1 MAAAAAA
8 PVASQAQAVL
18 RKRLCDPAFV
28 HSPLKSSPDTNY
40 SKLKYLVASSVSE
53 ACNNSVLLLGPRGCG
68 KGAVRFLFFF
78 PSLTCRNA
86 VLVFDEMC
94 LWVNGS
100 TYRCA
105 VFSVGGLGFISL
117 QVLDMVLEDLKKE
130 HPDAISVIRLN
141 GMLHSDDNC
150 AMKDIARQLCLQH
163 ELSFSKM
170 ASSDDNTE
178 FMIDMLR
185 ECGLAHK
192 TVIFILEEFDLFAQG
207 KQRLLYSL
215 LDAMQSLTSQAV
227 VIGMS
232 CRLDADQLLE
242 KRVRSRFSHRKLLFI
257 PSSLDDIQSLTEHL
271 LMLDQASVLPTN
283 YVTEYN
289 SRLTSIFNHK
299 KFKGILNSLTDADAT
314 TSNILR
320 FLFRVVSYMDKESGL
335 LSIDCFTNA
344 LSCMQR
350 QPKMD
355 SLQDLSI
362 LELYVLVCMNRLED
376 KEQNSYNFNTIMK
389 EYKSI
394 QDAYKT
400 SDKYATTVCFRAF
413 EHLLDRELITFADTK
428 GRNIALEYRPVKL
441 LISSRELAESLK
453 LNTTCPTVLQK
464 LLDRERYM

>member
-1 MAAAAAA
+1 MAAAAPAA

-18 RKRLCDPAFV
+18 RGRLCDPAFV
-28 HSPLKSSPDTNY
+28 HSRLRSSPDTNY
-40 SKLKYLVASSVSE
+40 SKLKYLVSSSVSE

-68 KGAVRFLFFF
+68 KGAV
-78 PSLTCRNA
+78 
-86 VLVFDEMC
+86 
-94 LWVNGS
+94 
-100 TYRCA
+100 
-105 VFSVGGLGFISL
+105 
-117 QVLDMVLEDLKKE
+117 LDMVLEDLKEE

-150 AMKDIARQLCLQH
+150 ATK
-163 ELSFSKM
+163 
-170 ASSDDNTE
+170 
-178 FMIDMLR
+178 
-185 ECGLAHK
+185 
-192 TVIFILEEFDLFAQG
+192 G

-242 KRVRSRFSHRKLLFI
+242 KRVRSRFSHRKLLFV
-257 PSSLDDIQSLTEHL
+257 PSSLDDIQRLMEHL
-271 LMLDQASVLPTN
+271 LMLDKGSCLPTN

-289 SRLTSIFNHK
+289 SMLTSIFSNK
-299 KFKGILNSLTDADAT
+299 KFKGILDSLTDTDAT

-320 FLFRVVSYMDKESGL
+320 FLFRVVSYMDMESGL
-335 LSIDCFTNA
+335 LSMECFTNA
-344 LSCMQR
+344 LSSMQR

-362 LELYVLVCMNRLED
+362 LELYILVCMNRLED
-376 KEQNSYNFNTIMK
+376 KEQKSYNFNTIIK

-413 EHLLDRELITFADTK
+413 EHLLDRELITFADSK
-428 GRNIALEYRPVKL
+428 GRNVALEYRPVKL
-441 LISSRELAESLK
+441 LISSRELAQSLK
-453 LNTTCPTVLQK
+453 LNTTCPAVLQK

>member
-8 PVASQAQAVL
+8 NQAQAVL
-18 RKRLCDPAFV
+18 RGRLCDPAFV
-28 HSPLKSSPDTNY
+28 HSPLRSSPDTNY
-40 SKLKYLVASSVSE
+40 SKLKYLVDSSVSE

-68 KGAVRFLFFF
+68 KGAVRFPFLY
-78 PSLTCRNA
+78 PHSVACPNA
-86 VLVFDEMC
+86 DVVFDEMC
-94 LWVNGS
+94 IYVI
-100 TYRCA
+100 C
-105 VFSVGGLGFISL
+105 SVGTVSSFFYQLGNSCFISL

-150 AMKDIARQLCLQH
+150 ATKEIARQLCLEHQ
-163 ELSFSKM
+163 LSFSKM
-170 ASSDDNTE
+170 ASSDDNTN

-192 TVIFILEEFDLFAQG
+192 TVIFVLEEFDLFAQG

-215 LDAMQSLTSQAV
+215 LDAMQTLTSQAV
-227 VIGMS
+227 VIGIS

-242 KRVRSRFSHRKLLFI
+242 KRVRSRFSHRKLLFV
-257 PSSLDDIQSLTEHL
+257 PSSLDGIQRLMEHL
-271 LMLDQASVLPTN
+271 LMLDKDSSLPKN

-289 SRLTSIFNHK
+289 SRLTSIFGNK
-299 KFKGILNSLTDADAT
+299 KFKGILGSLTDADAT

-320 FLFRVVSYMDKESGL
+320 FLFRVVSYMDMESGL
-335 LSIDCFTNA
+335 LSMECFTHA

-350 QPKMD
+350 QPKLD

-362 LELYVLVCMNRLED
+362 LELYILVCMNRLED
-376 KEQNSYNFNTIMK
+376 KEQNSYNFNSIMK
-389 EYKSI
+389 EYRSI

-413 EHLLDRELITFADTK
+413 EHLLDRELITFADSK
-428 GRNIALEYRPVKL
+428 GRNVALEYRPVKL
-441 LISSRELAESLK
+441 LISSRELAQSLE
-453 LNTTCPTVLQK
+453 LNTTCPAVLQK

>member
-8 PVASQAQAVL
+8 AAASVASQAQAVL
-18 RKRLCDPAFV
+18 RGRLCDQAVV
-28 HSPLKSSPDTNY
+28 HSALRSSPDTNY

-68 KGAVRFLFFF
+68 KAAV
-78 PSLTCRNA
+78 
-86 VLVFDEMC
+86 V
-94 LWVNGS
+94 
-100 TYRCA
+100 
-105 VFSVGGLGFISL
+105 
-117 QVLDMVLEDLKKE
+117 DMVLDDLKKD

-150 AMKDIARQLCLQH
+150 ATKEIARQLCLEHQ
-163 ELSFSKM
+163 LSFSKM

-192 TVIFILEEFDLFAQG
+192 TIIFVLEEFDLFAQG

-227 VIGMS
+227 VIGVS

-242 KRVRSRFSHRKLLFI
+242 KRVRSRFSHRKLLFV
-257 PSSLDDIQSLTEHL
+257 PSSVDSLQRLMEHL
-271 LMLDQASVLPTN
+271 LALPEDSPLPTN
-283 YVTEYN
+283 
-289 SRLTSIFNHK
+289 
-299 KFKGILNSLTDADAT
+299 
-314 TSNILR
+314 
-320 FLFRVVSYMDKESGL
+320 FRVVSYMDIDSGL
-335 LSIDCFTNA
+335 LSMQSFMNA
-344 LSCMQR
+344 LSSMQR

-355 SLQDLSI
+355 GLQDLSI
-362 LELYVLVCMNRLED
+362 LELYILVCMNRLED
-376 KEQNSYNFNTIMK
+376 KEKSSYNFITIMK
-389 EYKSI
+389 EYKSV

-400 SDKYATTVCFRAF
+400 SDKYSHTVCFRAF
-413 EHLLDRELITFADTK
+413 EHLLDRELISFADNK
-428 GRNIALEYRPVKL
+428 GRNQALEYRPVKL

-453 LNTTCPTVLQK
+453 LNTTCPAVLQK

>member
-8 PVASQAQAVL
+8 AAASVASQAQAVL
-18 RKRLCDPAFV
+18 RGRLCDQAVV
-28 HSPLKSSPDTNY
+28 HAALRSSPDTNY

-68 KGAVRFLFFF
+68 KAAVRFSFLVHSSAPLSAVFW
-78 PSLTCRNA
+78 NA
-86 VLVFDEMC
+86 GVVFDEMC
-94 LWVNGS
+94 QW
-100 TYRCA
+100 A
-105 VFSVGGLGFISL
+105 VYDFTLSV
-117 QVLDMVLEDLKKE
+117 VDMVLDDLKKE

-150 AMKDIARQLCLQH
+150 ATK
-163 ELSFSKM
+163 

-192 TVIFILEEFDLFAQG
+192 TIIFVLEEFDLFAQG

-227 VIGMS
+227 VIGVS

-242 KRVRSRFSHRKLLFI
+242 KRVRSRFSHRKLLFV
-257 PSSLDDIQSLTEHL
+257 PSSVDSLQRLMEHL
-271 LMLDQASVLPTN
+271 LALPEDSPLPTK
-283 YVTEYN
+283 YVREYN
-289 SRLTSIFNHK
+289 ARSIFNDK
-299 KFKGILNSLTDADAT
+299 KFKGILSSLTDADAT
-314 TSNILR
+314 TSHILR
-320 FLFRVVSYMDKESGL
+320 FLVVSYMDIDSGL
-335 LSIDCFTNA
+335 LSMQSFMNA
-344 LSCMQR
+344 LSSMQR

-362 LELYVLVCMNRLED
+362 LELYILVCMNRLED
-376 KEQNSYNFNTIMK
+376 KEKSSYNFITIMK
-389 EYKSI
+389 EYKSV

-400 SDKYATTVCFRAF
+400 SDKYSHTVCFRAF
-413 EHLLDRELITFADTK
+413 EHLLDRELISFADNK
-428 GRNIALEYRPVKL
+428 GRNQALEYRPVKL

-453 LNTTCPTVLQK
+453 LNTTCPAVLQK

>member
-1 MAAAAAA
+1 MAAAAPAA

-18 RKRLCDPAFV
+18 RGRLCDPAFV
-28 HSPLKSSPDTNY
+28 HSRLRSSPDTNY
-40 SKLKYLVASSVSE
+40 SKLKYLVSSSVSE

-68 KGAVRFLFFF
+68 KGAV
-78 PSLTCRNA
+78 
-86 VLVFDEMC
+86 
-94 LWVNGS
+94 
-100 TYRCA
+100 
-105 VFSVGGLGFISL
+105 
-117 QVLDMVLEDLKKE
+117 LDMVLEDLKEE

-150 AMKDIARQLCLQH
+150 ATKEIARQLCLEH

-192 TVIFILEEFDLFAQG
+192 TVIFVLEEFDLFAQG

-242 KRVRSRFSHRKLLFI
+242 KRVRSRFSHRKLLFV
-257 PSSLDDIQSLTEHL
+257 PSSLDDIQRLMEHL
-271 LMLDQASVLPTN
+271 LMLDKGSCLPTN
-283 YVTEYN
+283 YITEYN
-289 SRLTSIFNHK
+289 SMLTSIFSNK
-299 KFKGILNSLTDADAT
+299 KFKGILDSLTDTDAT

-320 FLFRVVSYMDKESGL
+320 FLFRVVSYMDMESGL
-335 LSIDCFTNA
+335 LSMECFTNA
-344 LSCMQR
+344 LSSMQR

-362 LELYVLVCMNRLED
+362 LELYILVCMKRLED
-376 KEQNSYNFNTIMK
+376 KEQKSYNFNTIIK

-413 EHLLDRELITFADTK
+413 EHLLDRELITFADSK
-428 GRNIALEYRPVKL
+428 GRNVALEYRPVKL
-441 LISSRELAESLK
+441 LISSRELAQSLK
-453 LNTTCPTVLQK
+453 LNTTCPAVLQK

>member
-8 PVASQAQAVL
+8 AAASVASQAQAVL
-18 RKRLCDPAFV
+18 RGRLCDQAVV
-28 HSPLKSSPDTNY
+28 HAALRSSPDTNY

-68 KGAVRFLFFF
+68 KAAV
-78 PSLTCRNA
+78 
-86 VLVFDEMC
+86 V
-94 LWVNGS
+94 
-100 TYRCA
+100 
-105 VFSVGGLGFISL
+105 
-117 QVLDMVLEDLKKE
+117 DMVLDDLKKE

-150 AMKDIARQLCLQH
+150 ATK
-163 ELSFSKM
+163 

-192 TVIFILEEFDLFAQG
+192 TIIFVLEEFDLFAQG

-227 VIGMS
+227 VIGVS

-242 KRVRSRFSHRKLLFI
+242 KRVRSRFSHRKLLFV
-257 PSSLDDIQSLTEHL
+257 PSSVDSLQRLMEHL
-271 LMLDQASVLPTN
+271 LALPEDSPLPTK
-283 YVTEYN
+283 YVREYN
-289 SRLTSIFNHK
+289 ARSIFNDK
-299 KFKGILNSLTDADAT
+299 KFKGILSSLTDADAT
-314 TSNILR
+314 TSHILR
-320 FLFRVVSYMDKESGL
+320 FLVVSYMDIDSGL
-335 LSIDCFTNA
+335 LSMQSFMNA
-344 LSCMQR
+344 LSSMQR

-362 LELYVLVCMNRLED
+362 LELYILVCMNRLED
-376 KEQNSYNFNTIMK
+376 KEKSSYNFITIMK
-389 EYKSI
+389 EYKSV

-400 SDKYATTVCFRAF
+400 SDKYSHTVCFRAF
-413 EHLLDRELITFADTK
+413 EHLLDRELISFADNK
-428 GRNIALEYRPVKL
+428 GRNQALEYRPVKL

-453 LNTTCPTVLQK
+453 LNTTCPAVLQK

>member
-8 PVASQAQAVL
+8 AAASVASQAQAVL
-18 RKRLCDPAFV
+18 RGRLCDQAVV
-28 HSPLKSSPDTNY
+28 HSALRSSPDTNY

-68 KGAVRFLFFF
+68 KA
-78 PSLTCRNA
+78 A
-86 VLVFDEMC
+86 
-94 LWVNGS
+94 
-100 TYRCA
+100 
-105 VFSVGGLGFISL
+105 
-117 QVLDMVLEDLKKE
+117 
-130 HPDAISVIRLN
+130 IRLN

-150 AMKDIARQLCLQH
+150 ATK
-163 ELSFSKM
+163 

-192 TVIFILEEFDLFAQG
+192 TIIFVLEEFDLFAQG

-227 VIGMS
+227 VIGVS

-242 KRVRSRFSHRKLLFI
+242 KRVRSRFSHRKLLFV
-257 PSSLDDIQSLTEHL
+257 PSSVDSLQRLMEHL
-271 LMLDQASVLPTN
+271 LALPEDSPLPTK
-283 YVTEYN
+283 YVREYN
-289 SRLTSIFNHK
+289 ARITSIFNDK
-299 KFKGILNSLTDADAT
+299 KFKGILSSLTDADAT
-314 TSNILR
+314 TSHILR
-320 FLFRVVSYMDKESGL
+320 FLVVSYMDIDSGL
-335 LSIDCFTNA
+335 LSMQSFMNA
-344 LSCMQR
+344 LSSMQR

-362 LELYVLVCMNRLED
+362 LELYILVCMNRLED
-376 KEQNSYNFNTIMK
+376 KEKSSYNFITIMK
-389 EYKSI
+389 EYKSV

-400 SDKYATTVCFRAF
+400 SDKYSHTVCFRAF
-413 EHLLDRELITFADTK
+413 EHLLDRELISFADNR
-428 GRNIALEYRPVKL
+428 GRNQALEYRPVKL

-453 LNTTCPTVLQK
+453 LNTTCPAVLQK